1 MKKRTLTN
9 EEISSFKN
17 KFKLL
22 CEYDFYTGDKDL
34 ILGSEMTEADEPVE
48 DKPEDSEGGED
59 NMDAELDSVA
69 SELGVDDSEGG
80 EENMEEPAKEPTPE
94 PVAPPAPPQDDSI
107 ELDVTELVN
116 SNNEVKQIVDESNQ
130 KASDLLNKFTELL
143 QKVDKVDKLGKKIQD
158 LEKEVIK
165 RTPTPVEKMEMRS
178 LNSFPYSLKLTDF
191 WSEKEGQYDV
201 MNVDKKKE
209 YVLTKDDINR
219 TYSDSEIKRSF
230 DVGYEEE
237 DI

>member
-1 MKKRTLTN
+1 
-9 EEISSFKN
+9 
-17 KFKLL
+17 
-22 CEYDFYTGDKDL
+22 
-34 ILGSEMTEADEPVE
+34 
-48 DKPEDSEGGED
+48 
-59 NMDAELDSVA
+59 
-69 SELGVDDSEGG
+69 
-80 EENMEEPAKEPTPE
+80 
-94 PVAPPAPPQDDSI
+94 
-107 ELDVTELVN
+107 LDVTELVN
-116 SNNEVKQIVDESNQ
+116 SNNEVKQIADESNQ

-191 WSEKEGQYDV
+191 WAEKEGQYDV

>member
-116 SNNEVKQIVDESNQ
+116 SNNEVKQIADESNQ

-178 LNSFPYSLKLTDF
+178 
-191 WSEKEGQYDV
+191 
-201 MNVDKKKE
+201 
-209 YVLTKDDINR
+209 
-219 TYSDSEIKRSF
+219 
-230 DVGYEEE
+230 
-237 DI
+237 